1 MAEAFQPYFVLIIL
15 SLTFALI
22 YLEVLRPSVSFLLA
36 VLIFTITG
44 ILDTEHVLAGFSN
57 SSIAVIILLI
67 VITAGLRKNY
77 RVELIF
83 DLVFKKSKTYRNFLI
98 RMMGQVAILSALI
111 NNTAVVALMTP
122 YVYNYGRK
130 NNIAPSKLLIPLSYA
145 TIMGGMLT
153 LIGTSTTLVL
163 NGFITEAGLHEI
175 RFNDLIFIGSAVTIT
190 GIAFIVFFGYKLL
203 PNHTDT
209 LQNFSENKRKY
220 LVETWLD
227 KNSPLINQ
235 TVIEAGLRN
244 LQGVYL
250 VEIQR
255 QGQMISPITPHEIL
269 QKDDVLFFAGDT
281 TNIMDLINEQ
291 KGLILPEKA
300 SDYHQ
305 DKTEVIEAVVAGFS
319 SIIGKTVKESNFRNR
334 YDAAIIAIHRNGE
347 KISGKIGDIEINPGD
362 VLLLFTGKDFGNR
375 VELYKDIYVINKVR
389 EIAEPGRKKY
399 YAIGLIVLGSIVLLI
414 TKGLALFP
422 SLLIIFT
429 IMVGFGLIS
438 VQDIRRELDFNLI
451 GILVFSLAIGQ
462 AMILSGAGVMVAEW
476 LIGLLSPFGRTA
488 ILIGLILIT
497 NLLTSLIGNVGA
509 VSITFPIALG
519 VGQSMGIDATPY
531 FLGIAYAASAAFI
544 TPFSYQTNLLVYGP
558 GGYNL
563 KDFVRI
569 GVPVTLI
576 YLTVAFLAL
585 LVLYNKVFIP
595 M

>member
-1 MAEAFQPYFVLIIL
+1 MAEAFQPYFVLIVL

-67 VITAGLRKNY
+67 VITAAIRKNY

-83 DLVFKKSKTYRNFLI
+83 DLVFKKAKTYRNFLI
-98 RMMGQVAILSALI
+98 RMMAQVAILSALI

-130 NNIAPSKLLIPLSYA
+130 NKIAPSKLLIPLSYA

-163 NGFITEAGLHEI
+163 NGFITEAGLKELK
-175 RFNDLIFIGSAVTIT
+175 FNDLIIIGSVVTIT
-190 GIAFIVFFGYKLL
+190 GILFIVFFGYKLL

-209 LQNFSENKRKY
+209 LQNFSKNKRKY
-220 LVETWLD
+220 LIETWLQD
-227 KNSPLINQ
+227 QSPLISK
-235 TVIEAGLRN
+235 TVMDAGLRN

-255 QGQMISPITPHEIL
+255 QGKMISPITPHEII
-269 QKDDVLFFAGDT
+269 QKDDILFFAGDT

-305 DKTEVIEAVVAGFS
+305 DKTDVIEVVVAGFS

-347 KISGKIGDIEINPGD
+347 RISGKIGDIEINPGD
-362 VLLLFTGKDFGNR
+362 VLLLYAGKDFGNR

-389 EIAEPGRKKY
+389 EIADPGRKKY
-399 YAIGLIVLGSIVLLI
+399 YAIGLILLGSIVLLI

-462 AMILSGAGVMVAEW
+462 AMIISGAGVMVADW

-519 VGQSMGIDATPY
+519 IGQSMGIDATPY

-563 KDFVRI
+563 RDFVRI

-576 YLTVAFLAL
+576 YLTVAFFAL
-585 LVLYNKVFIP
+585 LILYNKVFIP